1 MKTWHKIVIT
11 AGVVIIVVVAMVFIL
26 NVKMVRIT
34 EDYTVRVWFG
44 KMDEGKA
51 ADVLAA
57 ADGLFDEKKYAFAR
71 DAYNV
76 VIKYHK
82 GDKRD
87 DALLGVAR
95 TYIGEGDDETGFE
108 YFERIIAEH
117 PKGDV
122 VENHVLEAP
131 VAAELDRVM
140 KAKPL
145 DYLALVRFVRILD
158 EGKCPRAKDYK
169 ARAEAILNAP
179 IELSAEFVHEK
190 ELVYTVKRTA
200 AEDARKEAL
209 FRAKAEL
216 PPKIMAMFKKRVD
229 FGGAVADEL
238 LLTIIADN
246 IAYGDRLAGLERAGE
261 AAKPEEIEPADD
273 DYADIPAEWADVLK
287 EASVEEGWS
296 ASAVVVGTFSGIT
309 LRDILV
315 QAGVNPLTAEKGK

>member
-1 MKTWHKIVIT
+1 MKTWHKIAVT
-11 AGVVIIVVVAMVFIL
+11 AGVVIVIVVVMVFIL

-44 KMDEGKA
+44 RMDEGKA

-76 VIKYHK
+76 VIKYHE

-95 TYIGEGDDETGFE
+95 TYIAEGDDETGFE

-122 VENHVLEAP
+122 VENHLIEGH

-145 DYLALVRFVRILD
+145 DYLAMIRFAGILD
-158 EGKCPRAKDYK
+158 EGKCPKAPDYT

-179 IELSAEFVHEK
+179 INLSAEFAHEK

-209 FRAKAEL
+209 FHAKAEL
-216 PPKIMAMFKKRVD
+216 PGKILAMLKKRVD
-229 FGGAVADEL
+229 FGSVVADETL
-238 LLTIIADN
+238 LEIITDN
-246 IAYGDRLAGLERAGE
+246 MTYGDRLAGLERAGTGGTTSSGGDE
-261 AAKPEEIEPADD
+261 
-273 DYADIPAEWADVLK
+273 YADLPEEWADVLK

-315 QAGVNPLTAEKGK
+315 QAGVNPMTGEKGE

>member
-1 MKTWHKIVIT
+1 MKTWHKIAIT
-11 AGVVIIVVVAMVFIL
+11 AGVVIIIIVALVFIL
-26 NVKMVRIT
+26 NVKMVRVT

-44 KMDEGKA
+44 RMDEGKA

-76 VIKYHK
+76 VLKYHE

-95 TYIGEGDDETGFE
+95 TYISEGDDETGFE

-122 VENHVLEAP
+122 VENHLIEGP

-140 KAKPL
+140 AAKPL
-145 DYLALVRFVRILD
+145 DYLAMVHFVGILCD
-158 EGKCPRAKDYK
+158 GKCPKVPDYAAKT
-169 ARAEAILNAP
+169 EAILNAP
-179 IELSAEFVHEK
+179 IELSAEFAHEK

-209 FRAKAEL
+209 FHAKAEL
-216 PPKIMAMFKKRVD
+216 PGKIMAMLKKRVD
-229 FGGAVADEL
+229 FGGVIPDEKL
-238 LLTIIADN
+238 LEIIN
-246 IAYGDRLAGLERAGE
+246 ENMTYGDRLAGLERAGGGE
-261 AAKPEEIEPADD
+261 TTASGGDE
-273 DYADIPAEWADVLK
+273 YADLPEEWADALK

-296 ASAVVVGTFSGIT
+296 ASAVVVGTLSGIT

-315 QAGVNPLTAEKGK
+315 QAGVNPMTGEKGE

>member
-1 MKTWHKIVIT
+1 MKTWHKIAIT
-11 AGVVIIVVVAMVFIL
+11 AGVVVIIVVAMVFIL

-44 KMDEGKA
+44 RMDEGKA
-51 ADVLAA
+51 ADVLTAA
-57 ADGLFDEKKYAFAR
+57 AGLFDEKKYAFAR

-76 VIKYHK
+76 VLKYHE

-95 TYIGEGDDETGFE
+95 TYIAEGDDGTGFE

-122 VENHVLEAP
+122 VENHHIEGP
-131 VAAELDRVM
+131 VAAELDRVTA
-140 KAKPL
+140 AKPL
-145 DYLALVRFVRILD
+145 DYLAMVRFVRILD
-158 EGKCPRAKDYK
+158 DGKCPKAPDYTVK
-169 ARAEAILNAP
+169 AEAILNAP
-179 IELSAEFVHEK
+179 VNLSAEFAHEK

-209 FRAKAEL
+209 FHAKAEL
-216 PPKIMAMFKKRVD
+216 PGKIMAMLEKRVD
-229 FGGAVADEL
+229 FGNVVADEML
-238 LLTIIADN
+238 LEIITDN
-246 IAYGDRLAGLERAGE
+246 MTYGDRLAGLERAGGGGTTKRDE
-261 AAKPEEIEPADD
+261 DE
-273 DYADIPAEWADVLK
+273 YADLPEEWADALK

-296 ASAVVVGTFSGIT
+296 ASAVVVGTLSGIT

-315 QAGVNPLTAEKGK
+315 QAGVNPMTGEKGE